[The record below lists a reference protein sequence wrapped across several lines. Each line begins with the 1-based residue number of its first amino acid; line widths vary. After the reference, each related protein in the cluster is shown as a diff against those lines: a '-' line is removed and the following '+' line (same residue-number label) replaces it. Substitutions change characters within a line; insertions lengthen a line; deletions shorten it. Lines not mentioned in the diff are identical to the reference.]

1 MKPRNSKSN
10 QQTARTQPD
19 KEANVAKAN
28 AQPPKLHP
36 YGAETQGTTTNSEIL
51 QAICSLRADMEKHSA
66 DTLEVI
72 RSVKG
77 DVQAHL
83 RRLNEAEERLSRAED
98 DVTSLQGKVKQLEQT
113 VWSLC
118 DKITNYEDRSRR
130 SNLRLVGLP
139 EKTEGRDMCG
149 FLEKWLPGALGNCF
163 TSPPVIERAHRIG
176 PLNRGVTTPRVVIM
190 KFLNYRDREAAMSAA
205 RKKKEI
211 FYESHRLS
219 LFPDLSPET
228 RRMQRRY
235 DGVKAKLRTL
245 NIRYDMLYLAL
256 LVITHNDRRI
266 VFKSCEEADDY
277 VKTMGSHQD
286 PGNEED
292 LNTDDSRSTRN

>member
-1 MKPRNSKSN
+1 MKPRSSKSS
-10 QQTARTQPD
+10 QQAARTQPD
-19 KEANVAKAN
+19 KEANAALAN
-28 AQPPKLHP
+28 ASVTAQPPQLHSD
-36 YGAETQGTTTNSEIL
+36 GAETQGTTTNSEIL

-66 DTLEVI
+66 DTLEAI

-77 DVQAHL
+77 DIQAHS
-83 RRLNEAEERLSRAED
+83 RRLNEAEERLSQAED
-98 DVTSLQGKVKQLEQT
+98 DVTSLRAKVKQLEQT
-113 VWSLC
+113 VMSLC

-163 TSPPVIERAHRIG
+163 TSPPAIERAHRIG
-176 PLNRGVTTPRVVIM
+176 PLNPGVTTPRVVIM

-205 RKKKEI
+205 RKMKEI
-211 FYESHRLS
+211 FYDSHRLS
-219 LFPDLSPET
+219 IFPDLSPET

-235 DGVKAKLRTL
+235 DGVKAKLRTF
-245 NIRYDMLYLAL
+245 NIRYGMLYPAL
-256 LVITHNDRRI
+256 LVITHNGRRI
-266 VFKSCEEADDY
+266 VFKSYEEAEDY
-277 VKTMGSHQD
+277 VKKMGSHPG

-292 LNTDDSRSTRN
+292 

>member
-1 MKPRNSKSN
+1 MKPRNSKSS

-28 AQPPKLHP
+28 ASPAAQPPQLHP

-66 DTLEVI
+66 DTLEAI

-77 DVQAHL
+77 DVQAHS
-83 RRLNEAEERLSRAED
+83 RRLNEAEERLSQAED

-113 VWSLC
+113 VLSLC
-118 DKITNYEDRSRR
+118 DKITNYEDRSRH

-176 PLNRGVTTPRVVIM
+176 PLNPGVSTIM

-235 DGVKAKLRTL
+235 DGVKAKLHTL
-245 NIRYDMLYLAL
+245 NIRYGMLTRPCWSSRTTTGALCLSIVKRLMTTLRKWDRTQILA
-256 LVITHNDRRI
+256 TRR
-266 VFKSCEEADDY
+266 
-277 VKTMGSHQD
+277 T
-286 PGNEED
+286 
-292 LNTDDSRSTRN
+292 